1 MSYELIPLKAFK
13 KFIRSRD
20 KNERIVI
27 DNKLEIL
34 SEDPYGDEL
43 DIKKLKGYENRYR
56 LRIGKYRIIYE
67 IYDEKLIIILADGGS
82 RGGIY

>member
-13 KFIRSRD
+13 KFIKSRD
-20 KNERIVI
+20 KNERIAI

-43 DIKKLKGYENRYR
+43 DIKKLKGY
-56 LRIGKYRIIYE
+56 
-67 IYDEKLIIILADGGS
+67 A
-82 RGGIY
+82 